1 MRGARWDME
10 RISNPSVSVSSLS
23 GDIITI
29 AMVAP
34 LGAPDGEGGNRGP
47 TPPQP
52 TPPLPPP
59 PPLTVQLFKQT
70 RLLLSEL

>member
-1 MRGARWDME
+1 MGGGVRGARWDME

-34 LGAPDGEGGNRGP
+34 LGEPDGEGGNHGS
-47 TPPQP
+47 
-52 TPPLPPP
+52 PPP
-59 PPLTVQLFKQT
+59 PAPPPPVPADCVAL
-70 RLLLSEL
+70 